1 MDNKWWEL
9 PEMSPGQAADY
20 MDGIRKLNE
29 NITIASAACSITED
43 MRDITDYNLRI
54 ENDLPFKP
62 TNKQFV
68 GMLGLNGE
76 FYKFTK

>member
-1 MDNKWWEL
+1 MNSNWWEL
-9 PEMSPGQAADY
+9 PEMTAEQSARF
-20 MDGIRKLNE
+20 MDHIRKLNE
-29 NITIASAACSITED
+29 NISIASAACSITED

-62 TNKQFV
+62 TSKQFV